1 VQVLSSDRSDSSRT
15 YIIVWLALVCLT
27 ATAVWVYFL
36 HIGHAGSIIAL
47 TIASIKAG
55 LILLFFMH
63 LHYAGRLIQTIFLIS
78 LALVGAIVAFTF
90 LDVFLR

>member
-1 VQVLSSDRSDSSRT
+1 
-15 YIIVWLALVCLT
+15 VWLALICLT
-27 ATAVWVYFL
+27 ATTVWVYFL

-55 LILLFFMH
+55 LILFFFMQ
-63 LHYAGRLIQTIFLIS
+63 LRYAGRFIQTIFLIP
-78 LALVGAIVAFTF
+78 LALVGVIIAVTF